1 MKVITTLN
9 IKIMEEMTKDLTKKW
24 SINGLSK
31 KIDKHY
37 RPVYAA
43 VQSLIKQE
51 SLIKNKNN
59 LIELMFKDTTL
70 LELAEKQRLIDH
82 NDKEIQIIKDKLSR
96 IKTVFFSAVLFG
108 SSVDK
113 KGKDIDILI
122 ITPDSGEI
130 GNFQKQAEVELGS
143 FYSKVDLNI
152 VSEESCYEMLNRP
165 NQLNV
170 MNEIMKNH
178 LVLNGTED
186 FYKILKRWKN
196 GL

>member
-9 IKIMEEMTKDLTKKW
+9 IKIMEEITKDLTRKW
-24 SINGLSK
+24 SINKLSK
-31 KIDKHY
+31 KINKHY

-43 VQSLIKQE
+43 VQSLIKQGF
-51 SLIKNKNN
+51 LIKNQNN
-59 LIELMFKDTTL
+59 LIEPMFKDTLL
-70 LELAEKQRLIDH
+70 LELAEKQRLINH
-82 NDKEIQIIKDKLSR
+82 NDKEIKIIKDKLSR

-113 KGKDIDILI
+113 KGKDIDILMI
-122 ITPDSGEI
+122 IPDSKEI
-130 GNFQKQAEVELGS
+130 NNFQKQAEAELGS
-143 FYSKVDLNI
+143 FYSKVDLSI
-152 VSEESCYEMLNRP
+152 IPEESCYEMLNKP

-178 LVLNGTED
+178 LVLDGTEN

-196 GL
+196 G

>member
-9 IKIMEEMTKDLTKKW
+9 IKIMEEITKDLTRKW
-24 SINGLSK
+24 SINKLSK
-31 KIDKHY
+31 KINKHY

-43 VQSLIKQE
+43 VQSLIKQGF
-51 SLIKNKNN
+51 LIKNQNN
-59 LIELMFKDTTL
+59 LIEPMFKDTLL
-70 LELAEKQRLIDH
+70 LELAEKQRLINH
-82 NDKEIQIIKDKLSR
+82 NDKEIKIIKDKLSR

-113 KGKDIDILI
+113 KGKDIDILMI
-122 ITPDSGEI
+122 IPDSKEI
-130 GNFQKQAEVELGS
+130 NNFQKQAEAELGS
-143 FYSKVDLNI
+143 FYSKVDLSI
-152 VSEESCYEMLNRP
+152 IPEESCYEMLNKP

-178 LVLNGTED
+178 FVLDGTEN

-196 GL
+196 G

>member
-9 IKIMEEMTKDLTKKW
+9 IKIMEEITKDLTRKW
-24 SINGLSK
+24 SINKLSK
-31 KIDKHY
+31 KINKHY

-43 VQSLIKQE
+43 VQSLIKQGF
-51 SLIKNKNN
+51 LIKNQNN
-59 LIELMFKDTTL
+59 LIEPVFKDTLL
-70 LELAEKQRLIDH
+70 LELAEKQRLINH
-82 NDKEIQIIKDKLSR
+82 NDKEIKIIKDKLSR

-122 ITPDSGEI
+122 IIPDSKEI
-130 GNFQKQAEVELGS
+130 NNFQKQAEAELGS
-143 FYSKVDLNI
+143 FYSKVDLSI
-152 VSEESCYEMLNRP
+152 IPEESCYEMLNKP

-178 LVLNGTED
+178 LVLDGTEN

-196 GL
+196 G

>member
-9 IKIMEEMTKDLTKKW
+9 IKIMEEITKDLTRKW
-24 SINGLSK
+24 SINKLSK
-31 KIDKHY
+31 KINKHY

-43 VQSLIKQE
+43 VQSLIKQGF
-51 SLIKNKNN
+51 LIKNQNN
-59 LIELMFKDTTL
+59 LIEPMFKDTLL
-70 LELAEKQRLIDH
+70 LELAEKQRLINH
-82 NDKEIQIIKDKLSR
+82 NDKEIKIIKDKLSR

-122 ITPDSGEI
+122 IIPDSKEI
-130 GNFQKQAEVELGS
+130 NNFQKQAEAELGS
-143 FYSKVDLNI
+143 FYSKVDLSI
-152 VSEESCYEMLNRP
+152 IPEESCYEMLNKP

-178 LVLNGTED
+178 LVLDGTEN

-196 GL
+196 G